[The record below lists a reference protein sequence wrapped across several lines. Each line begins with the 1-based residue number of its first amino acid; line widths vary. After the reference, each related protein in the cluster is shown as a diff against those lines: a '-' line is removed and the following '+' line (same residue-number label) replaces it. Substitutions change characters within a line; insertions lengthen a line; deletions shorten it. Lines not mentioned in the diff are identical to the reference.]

1 MKIKIR
7 ESFGTA
13 SVSQIADL
21 ERGLNASLPESYK
34 AFLSEH
40 NGGIPTP
47 DKFKTRDGKYETGI
61 RLFFGITSG
70 TYGLQG
76 NLILLKARLPE
87 GSLAIAIDSGGN
99 FILLDINTGSISF
112 FDHEL
117 ETTSLVS
124 DDFASFIANLF
135 KVDNEDDFDKAVA
148 AQNIGFFKSILET
161 GADVNGIKNKF
172 NQPALIAA
180 ALRGRL
186 KLVRFLADNGAVT
199 EGALWAASSNGH
211 FEVVEYL
218 LGKGA
223 DPNEKNPIQNNDS
236 ALIQASI
243 GGYLEIVKLLI
254 SKGADVNATNNHR
267 QTALNKASW
276 SGNKELIQY
285 LKGLNG

>member
-21 ERGLNASLPESYK
+21 ERDLNASLPESYK

-40 NGGIPTP
+40 NGGRPAP

-61 RLFFGITSG
+61 RFFFGITSG
-70 TYGLQG
+70 IYGLQS
-76 NLILLKARLPE
+76 NLILLKTRLPE
-87 GSLAIAIDSGGN
+87 GSLAIATDSGGN
-99 FILLDINTGSISF
+99 FVLLDIDTGSISF

-117 ETTSLVS
+117 EITSLVS
-124 DDFASFIANLF
+124 DDFVSFLANLF
-135 KVDNEDDFDKAVA
+135 KVDHEDEFDKAVT

-161 GADVNGIKNKF
+161 GANVNSMKNKF

-180 ALRGRL
+180 ALRGKL
-186 KLVRFLADNGAVT
+186 KLVRFLADSGAVT
-199 EGALWAASSNGH
+199 EGALWASSSNGH

-236 ALIQASI
+236 ALMQAST

-254 SKGADVNATNNHR
+254 SKGADVSATNNHR

-285 LKGLNG
+285 LEGLNG